1 MDRSC
6 HGDTLGLSGSY
17 SGVRTDLLEK
27 EYFSSKPIGSRS
39 SDKRKWRGLHNGRWT
54 QKALEKWSRCRE
66 GGMVSEESP
75 KHGDAP
81 GDLRPG
87 RARTLWSG
95 GCRAMGP
102 RWPGQYLGVRWAAAV
117 PWVPGRRG
125 AKAGVSGAAEPGGG
139 WAGLPGL
146 GPQSG
151 EAGQRKPGWPP
162 HPLWGEGTPTV
173 KVGTKK
179 SSENRDHWEASSEAS
194 GWAPYPCLSSS
205 GDLSLQCHQ
214 GQKASGARARG
225 ATCCYTHQGACR
237 G

>member
-17 SGVRTDLLEK
+17 RGVRTDLLEK
-27 EYFSSKPIGSRS
+27 EYFSSEPTGSCS

-66 GGMVSEESP
+66 GGTVSEESP
-75 KHGDAP
+75 KQGHAP

-102 RWPGQYLGVRWAAAV
+102 RWPGQYLGVRWAAAG

-139 WAGLPGL
+139 GRTARTRPPKWGGWAE
-146 GPQSG
+146 
-151 EAGQRKPGWPP
+151 EARVAA
-162 HPLWGEGTPTV
+162 TPTV
-173 KVGTKK
+173 GGRHTN
-179 SSENRDHWEASSEAS
+179 SEGRD
-194 GWAPYPCLSSS
+194 
-205 GDLSLQCHQ
+205 
-214 GQKASGARARG
+214 
-225 ATCCYTHQGACR
+225 
-237 G
+237 